1 MREFGTMKSAGRK
14 PRSDSLRNRER
25 LIAAAKDILGQG
37 GPDASLDAVA
47 RHAGLGIGTLYRHF
61 PTREALFL
69 AVYASEVAQTAD
81 IATELEA
88 ARDGLEALRGLLHAM
103 VSLVETKRGLIG
115 ALEVAMAE
123 AAKAQY
129 SEASAPLSVAMGRLV
144 ARAQADG
151 TVRMDVTTQEI
162 VSTVVALCYARQPEP
177 GWKAHVLHMIDIFVD
192 GLRPPRL
199 HRR

>member
-1 MREFGTMKSAGRK
+1 MESAGRK
-14 PRSDSLRNRER
+14 PRSDALHNRER

-37 GPDASLDAVA
+37 GPEASLEAIA
-47 RHAGLGIGTLYRHF
+47 RRAGLGIGTLYRHF

-81 IATELEA
+81 TATELES

-115 ALEVAMAE
+115 ALSVAMTE
-123 AAKAQY
+123 KAKVQY
-129 SEASAPLSVAMGRLV
+129 SEASAPLGAAMGRLV

-151 TVRMDVTTQEI
+151 TVRTDVTTQEI
-162 VSTVVALCYARQPEP
+162 VSTVVALCYARHAEP
-177 GWKAHVLHMIDIFVD
+177 GWKAHVLRMIDIFVD
-192 GLRPPRL
+192 GLRPPRP
-199 HRR
+199 RGG